1 MLRRRRTGRAFEF
14 STASRKGWFFMKRPR
29 AALLRAA
36 LAIAVVLVPAPS
48 LARDFAYLSDKQLA
62 DLRALGIPVVLPA
75 ELPPGY
81 ALARFDLDRD
91 AKEYVLH
98 FRGPA
103 HRSIFVSVSVS
114 EFGDAAPDYT
124 TFRRSFDADSPVL
137 GKAHFEPVD
146 SMGTWTWAATYIPLD
161 RSHPASPQMNIGGD
175 STSDLK
181 AVYAALRPLPKR

>member
-1 MLRRRRTGRAFEF
+1 V
-14 STASRKGWFFMKRPR
+14 
-29 AALLRAA
+29 ALLTAA
-36 LAIAVVLVPAPS
+36 MAIAIVIVPMPS
-48 LARDFAYLSDKQLA
+48 LARDFAYLSDKQLTE
-62 DLRALGIPVVLPA
+62 LRALGIPIVLPA

-81 ALARFDLDRD
+81 SLARFDLDPD
-91 AKEYVLH
+91 AKDYVLH
-98 FRGPA
+98 LQGPA

-146 SMGTWTWAATYIPLD
+146 SLGKWMWAATYIPLN

-181 AVYAALRPLPKR
+181 TVYAALRPLPKR